1 MAALPKS
8 LHNYP
13 SLRLLWRVY
22 KATARSLTPDL
33 DRHELALMHDAF
45 LGGAR
50 TVLLMLD
57 HELEHRGPASASAT
71 IRRLNRQTMKI
82 VAAKQRKEH

>member
-1 MAALPKS
+1 MPVLPSS
-8 LHNYP
+8 LRNYP

-22 KATARSLTPDL
+22 KTTARSLTPGL
-33 DRHELALMHDAF
+33 ERHELALMHDAF

-50 TVLLMLD
+50 SLLLMLD

-82 VAAKQRKEH
+82 VVAKQRKQH